1 MDEREHEP
9 YKVYKGG
16 LGKPALQWAESFAL
30 HIKTRQSVVVL
41 MELDLLTDRSFR
53 TQSLV
58 GRRAPYH
65 VDKLSFGLSSKNV
78 SHIHYCKFW
87 TSLLQPRTVSV
98 YSLAGGV
105 SMQLGDYYWLFT
117 LQVDRVSVVNCLNLG
132 SYVLS
137 EVIREWYC
145 GKQKFLPNI
154 DITFLKNGRTRIP
167 FHIEDLLKRVKYK
180 MVDNCAVIERRIDG
194 DMKQIYRVRPIA
206 I

>member
-1 MDEREHEP
+1 MILASVKRNSGDRTCSVERYWHCSR
-9 YKVYKGG
+9 VAIDND
-16 LGKPALQWAESFAL
+16 L
-30 HIKTRQSVVVL
+30 
-41 MELDLLTDRSFR
+41 ELDHGVLFDHAKSFL
-53 TQSLV
+53 SLV
-58 GRRAPYH
+58 SRRAPYH

-154 DITFLKNGRTRIP
+154 DITFFKNGRTRIP
-167 FHIEDLLKRVKYK
+167 FHIEDLVKRVKYK
-180 MVDNCAVIERRIDG
+180 VGTSIH
-194 DMKQIYRVRPIA
+194 
-206 I
+206 